1 MRFFLFA
8 FLLLP
13 ACLLSQNTIS
23 VLVNNVNSASGHVNV
38 AVYDSDETFL
48 SFDKVL
54 ATETVPANKGSVT
67 LKIEDLPV
75 GEYALAVFHDENN
88 NGELDTNWLGI
99 PKEKVAFS
107 KGKMRTFGPP
117 KYRDCAFKVTS
128 DYEII
133 IDLL

>member
-23 VLVNNVNSASGHVNV
+23 VLVKNVNSASGRVNV

-54 ATETVPANKGSVT
+54 TTETVPANKGSVR

-88 NGELDTNWLGI
+88 NGELDTNWMGI

-117 KYRDCAFKVTS
+117 KYSDCAFKVTS
-128 DYEII
+128 DHEIV

>member
-23 VLVNNVNSASGHVNV
+23 VLVKNVNSASGHVNV
-38 AVYDSDETFL
+38 AVYDSDDTFL

-67 LKIEDLPV
+67 LK
-75 GEYALAVFHDENN
+75 
-88 NGELDTNWLGI
+88 
-99 PKEKVAFS
+99 
-107 KGKMRTFGPP
+107 
-117 KYRDCAFKVTS
+117 
-128 DYEII
+128 
-133 IDLL
+133 